1 MKTITLGAFEINQVN
16 LTSQGMW
23 AHPEQTTHRY
33 KELGYWVD
41 LARLLERGQFDF
53 IFLADSYGYPHMNGV
68 TRPVVLEQ
76 AVEIPNHDPMMLIS
90 AMAAAT
96 RTLSFVV
103 TASTTFE
110 EPYANARRMSTLDH
124 LVGGRLGWN
133 VVTTSMAVVSELFG
147 RAQVPHDERYA
158 MASDFL
164 DLTYQLLEGSWEDD
178 AVVADKLQRLYAHPD
193 KVHEVHHHG
202 PYFRSDGYFV
212 SEPSP
217 QRVPVL
223 FQAGASETGR
233 AFGAANAEVVFL
245 HGRDGGML
253 REQVDDIRNRAVAL
267 GRPRDAVKAVAGIS
281 VITAAT
287 RAEAQRRLDDYLDWV
302 NPAAARAYFGAMTGI
317 DLDEIDPDVSFSTL
331 STDGSRTQV
340 ARYKNEKAREATADF
355 IRHGM
360 RELIVVGT
368 PDQAA
373 ERMAELVEETDLDG
387 FLFTPFVTPGSYQE
401 FADDVVPALR
411 RVGLLGEPAEP
422 STLRRRLFGGSSDRL
437 PGDHPA
443 ARRRRPV
450 AVPQAA
456 EVAAR

>member
-33 KELGYWVD
+33 KELAYWVD

-53 IFLADSYGYPHMNGV
+53 IFLADSYGYPHMNGL

-76 AVEIPNHDPMMLIS
+76 AVEIPNNDPMMLIS

-110 EPYANARRMSTLDH
+110 EPYANARRLATLDH
-124 LVGGRLGWN
+124 LVQGRLGWN
-133 VVTTSMAVVSELFG
+133 VVTTSMGVVSELFG
-147 RAQVPHDERYA
+147 RKQVPHDERYA

-164 DLTYQLLEGSWEDD
+164 ELTYRLLEGSWEDD
-178 AVVADKLQRLYAHPD
+178 ALVVDKARRLYADPG
-193 KVHEVHHHG
+193 KVHEVHHRG
-202 PYFRSDGYFV
+202 PYFSSDGYFV

-233 AFGAANAEVVFL
+233 AFGAKHGEVVFL
-245 HGRDGGML
+245 HGRDGSMI
-253 REQVDDIRNRAVAL
+253 REQVDDIRSRAVAS
-267 GRPRDAVKAVAGIS
+267 GRTADAVKAVAGIS
-281 VITAAT
+281 VITAPT

-317 DLDEIDPDVSFSTL
+317 DLDELDPEVSMASL
-331 STDGSRTQV
+331 STDGSQTQM

-360 RELIVVGT
+360 REMIVVGT
-368 PDQAA
+368 PDEAA

-387 FLFTPFVTPGSYQE
+387 FLYTPFVTPGSYQE

-411 RVGLLGEPAEP
+411 RVGLLEPPPEP
-422 STLRRRLFGGSSDRL
+422 TTFRRRLFSGGTDRL
-437 PGDHPA
+437 PAEHPA
-443 ARRRRPV
+443 AQHRRTGAERP
-450 AVPQAA
+450 A
-456 EVAAR
+456 EVVAG

>member
-33 KELGYWVD
+33 KELDYWVD
-41 LARLLERGQFDF
+41 LARLLERGRFDF
-53 IFLADSYGYPHMNGV
+53 IFLADSYGYPHMNGL

-76 AVEIPNHDPMMLIS
+76 AVEIPNHDPMVLIS

-96 RTLSFVV
+96 RTLSFVA

-110 EPYANARRMSTLDH
+110 EPFANARRLATLDH

-133 VVTTSMAVVSELFG
+133 VVTTSMQVVSELFG
-147 RAQVPHDERYA
+147 RRQVPHDERYA

-164 DLTYQLLEGSWEDD
+164 DLTYKLLEGSWEDD
-178 AVVADKLQRLYAHPD
+178 AVAVDKQRRIYAHAD
-193 KVHEVHHHG
+193 KVHEVHHDG

-217 QRVPVL
+217 QRTPVL

-245 HGRDGGML
+245 HGRDGAMI
-253 REQVDDIRNRAVAL
+253 REQVDDIRDRAVAS
-267 GRPRDAVKAVAGIS
+267 GRTRDAVKTVAGIT
-281 VITAAT
+281 VVTASSK
-287 RAEAQRRLDDYLDWV
+287 AEAERRLDDYLAWV
-302 NPAAARAYFGAMTGI
+302 DPAAARAYFGAMTGI
-317 DLDEIDPDVSFSTL
+317 DLDELDPEASFATL
-331 STDGSRTQV
+331 TTEGSQTQV

-360 RELIVVGT
+360 RELIVLGT
-368 PDQAA
+368 PDEAA

-387 FLFTPFVTPGSYQE
+387 FLYTPFVTPGSYEE
-401 FADDVVPALR
+401 FAADVVPALV
-411 RVGLLGEPAEP
+411 RVGLLDERPEPM
-422 STLRRRLFGGSSDRL
+422 TLRRRLFPGVGDRL

-443 ARRRRPV
+443 ARQRR
-450 AVPQAA
+450 VPAGSGA
-456 EVAAR
+456 S

>member
-33 KELGYWVD
+33 KQLDYWIQ
-41 LARLLERGQFDF
+41 LAKLLERGRFDF
-53 IFLADSYGYPHMNGV
+53 IFLADSYGYPHMNGL

-76 AVEIPNHDPMMLIS
+76 AVEIPNNDPMMLVS

-96 RTLSFVV
+96 TTLSFVV

-110 EPYANARRMSTLDH
+110 EPYANARRLATLDH

-147 RAQVPHDERYA
+147 REQVPHDERYA

-164 DLTYQLLEGSWEDD
+164 DLTYKLFEDSWEED
-178 AVVADKLQRLYAHPD
+178 AVVVDKLRRLYADPD
-193 KVHEVHHHG
+193 KVHEVHHRG
-202 PYFRSDGYFV
+202 PYFGSDGYFV

-223 FQAGASETGR
+223 FQAGASETGL

-245 HGRDGGML
+245 HGRNGAMI
-253 REQVDDIRNRAVAL
+253 REQVDNIRA
-267 GRPRDAVKAVAGIS
+267 KAVAVGRSAEAIRTVAGLS
-281 VITAAT
+281 VITGAT
-287 RAEAQRRLDDYLDWV
+287 RAEAERRLDDYLDWV

-317 DLDEIDPDVSFSTL
+317 DLDELDPEASFSTL
-331 STDGSRTQV
+331 KTDGSQTQV
-340 ARYKNEKAREATADF
+340 SRYKNEKARDATADF

-360 RELIVVGT
+360 REMIVVGT
-368 PDQAA
+368 PAEAA
-373 ERMAELVEETDLDG
+373 ERIAELVDETDLDG
-387 FLFTPFVTPGSYQE
+387 FLYTPFVTPGSYEE
-401 FADDVVPALR
+401 FADEVVPELV
-411 RVGLLGEPAEP
+411 RVGLLDDTPEPT
-422 STLRRRLFGGSSDRL
+422 TLRKRLFPEGTDRL
-437 PGDHPA
+437 PSDHPA
-443 ARRRRPV
+443 ARKRRAGSKRP
-450 AVPQAA
+450 A
-456 EVAAR
+456 ELATP